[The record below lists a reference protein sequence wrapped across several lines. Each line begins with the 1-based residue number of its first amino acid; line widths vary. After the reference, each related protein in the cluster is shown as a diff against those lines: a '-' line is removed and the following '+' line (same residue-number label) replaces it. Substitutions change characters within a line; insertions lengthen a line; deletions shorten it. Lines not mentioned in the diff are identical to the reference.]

1 MVRDDRS
8 AQSGGHTGMVWWSGG
23 RPRLAGTA
31 ALLGLSWS
39 AFALFTPGFTRMA
52 NQRDVL
58 LHASI
63 LLLLALPMALIVRA
77 GSLDLSMGAALG
89 LCSVLLG
96 RVQSSIGS
104 PALAVAAALCA
115 ALAVGALNGTL
126 VASFAR
132 PPSVVTL
139 ATMAIAQG
147 LASVAATAQGTPV
160 MPMHLEDQV
169 PGLAWP
175 LGLAGAAWA
184 ALHLLLYRT
193 RFGTRLV
200 VPAGDGA
207 ATHGAGASL
216 RDPLVW
222 VHVLGG
228 AGVGLAALPM
238 AARAG
243 SDPMPAQGLEFDAIA
258 AVAIGGVT
266 PRRGPASLAATLHGV
281 LVVSLLRNGLSL
293 YWLPASMQVFA
304 IGALV
309 AAVLGIE
316 RLRTAA

>member
-1 MVRDDRS
+1 
-8 AQSGGHTGMVWWSGG
+8 
-23 RPRLAGTA
+23 
-31 ALLGLSWS
+31 
-39 AFALFTPGFTRMA
+39 
-52 NQRDVL
+52 
-58 LHASI
+58 
-63 LLLLALPMALIVRA
+63 MALIVHA
-77 GSLDLSMGAALG
+77 GSLDLSMGAALS
-89 LCSVLLG
+89 LCCVLLD
-96 RVQSSIGS
+96 RVQSSTGS
-104 PALAVAAALCA
+104 PALAVTAALCA
-115 ALAVGALNGTL
+115 ALTIGALNGTF
-126 VASFAR
+126 VARLAR
-132 PPSVVTL
+132 PPFVVTL

-147 LASVAATAQGTPV
+147 LASAATVDSGALVVPV
-160 MPMHLEDQV
+160 RLEDQA

-200 VPAGDGA
+200 APAGHGA
-207 ATHGAGASL
+207 APHGAGPSL

-243 SDPMPAQGLEFDAIA
+243 GDPAPALALEFDAIA
-258 AVAIGGVT
+258 AVAIGGMA
-266 PRRGPASLAATLHGV
+266 PRRGPAGLTGAVHGA

-293 YWLPASMQVFA
+293 CSLPASMQVFA

-309 AAVLGIE
+309 AAMLGVE
-316 RLRTAA
+316 RLRTTT